1 MADDIQVRFGGDASG
16 IRAAAQQAKAAVQD
30 QAAATQAAN
39 LATAQALRDLS
50 AEMRATRDAMQAQ
63 VAAAQQTAAATARIA
78 AATREASDWQTD
90 LKARLEQTTLGY
102 IAVKAVAL
110 EAAATVAVWN
120 AAVSIDRSAA
130 SSWGALPGQI
140 HDAAVAARD
149 YFTSVAYAEHGGRL
163 FAQANEG
170 VRASIGRMILDIEQF
185 VDRMRASSAEIARN
199 QIVAISAAEG
209 LERFRTALG
218 LTDSG
223 AKDVLLRFTAELQK
237 IPGLSREAAAG
248 IEVMLATVPNY
259 SVDTNAILVNLL
271 QTISRTGDEAVANA
285 RKIGAAFKDQQNGG
299 RILGDLTADLR
310 NLEDIQVLARRIA
323 ASLTPQQAISYFDT
337 IETRLKKQAEQQA
350 FIAEENDKA
359 IRRYPLIGT
368 ALADINERLYGAQA
382 AQRSLN
388 EDIRVATLELQTQR
402 REREGIVAAQQRE
415 VDAQKAI
422 NFESS
427 QAGRLQQSEAASTL
441 LRGRLDTGADAA
453 SRMTPAERDLMIRTV
468 YGEAGAEGA
477 EGQEAVANVIR
488 NRVLSGRYGGS
499 YQDVITAPRQFSVW
513 NPGDPA
519 GNTARNLSADSE
531 AYRRI
536 GEIVDKV
543 SLAEAADPTR
553 GATNYYNPRAAD
565 PAWGRTLGN
574 VTDIGNHRF
583 GNTPDSPPVG
593 DDAQQDAIRQRLEEQ
608 ADVRRR
614 IADEQR
620 GGTRADVES
629 LAIAQEAVATARN
642 QVEEARRLVEARK
655 DDERAAQ
662 GGTPAARLA
671 AARAVAEAEQT
682 LRDRQRAQ
690 EQSEIDLR
698 VAGMETSSA
707 ERVRIVN
714 EEVTKQQAAY
724 ARGSAEWNRLELQKT
739 NNLRAQEKAAAQEAE
754 SLLRARVAL
763 KTVGSDNSDPETAKA
778 RIAMLDQLLARE
790 EAGSLRSIQL
800 AREKAEIE
808 TALERASAAERA
820 SAEDTAYQNAR
831 RLLDDRIKDIRAEAS
846 ERQISF
852 EERRTQT
859 LAVLAE
865 IEALERGHQERLKQI
880 WGEGTSQYRQA
891 KAQLLQLDG
900 QSAARRAQAEREV
913 NKAVY
918 QDTRRSYE
926 QIGATLT
933 GNTFA
938 VLQGQQTVAQAARAT
953 AMSIIQSY
961 VQAKVR
967 LAADWLAGVT
977 THQAGEAAKTAATVA
992 GVTARTGAEEAGAAT
1007 SLATQGG
1014 AMIKSIMASA
1024 AETFAGIFGFLSPLM
1039 GPAAAG
1045 PALAGEATVAAAAAA
1060 IPSFAVGAWAL
1071 PGDTLANVH
1080 RGEMIVPAA
1089 ATPWAQSLMAQAA
1102 GGKAGSAPASA
1113 GDVHFHVS
1121 AVDAAGVKAF
1131 FRANARHIM
1140 EAINDGVRTGS
1151 HLGLSK
1157 LRT

>member
-1 MADDIQVRFGGDASG
+1 MSDDIQARFGGDASG
-16 IRAAAQQAKAAVQD
+16 IRAAAQAAKAAIQD
-30 QAAATQAAN
+30 QAAAAQAAN
-39 LATAQALRDLS
+39 LATGQALRNLG
-50 AEMRATRDAMQAQ
+50 AEMRANREAMQAQ

-90 LKARLEQTTLGY
+90 LKAALERTTLGY
-102 IAVKAVAL
+102 LTVKVAAL
-110 EAAATVAVWN
+110 DAYAAQSLYASASATITDPFRNYREVANTAATVT
-120 AAVSIDRSAA
+120 AAV
-130 SSWGALPGQI
+130 
-140 HDAAVAARD
+140 RD
-149 YFTSVAYAEHGGRL
+149 YYTSVAYAEHGGRL

-170 VRASIGRMILDIEQF
+170 VRASIGRTILDVEQF
-185 VDRMRASSAEIARN
+185 VDRMRASSAEMVRS
-199 QIVAISAAEG
+199 QVVAISAAEG

-218 LTDSG
+218 ITDSG
-223 AKDVLLRFTAELQK
+223 AKDVLLRFTGELQT

-271 QTISRTGDEAVANA
+271 QTISKTGDEAVANA
-285 RKIGAAFKDQQNGG
+285 QKIGAAFKDQQNGG

-323 ASLTPQQAISYFDT
+323 ASLTPQQAVSYFDT
-337 IETRLKKQAEQQA
+337 IEGRLRKQAEQQA

-359 IRRYPLIGT
+359 IRRYPLIGN

-382 AQRSLN
+382 TQRSLN
-388 EDIRVATLELQTQR
+388 EEIRVATLELQNQR

-415 VDAQKAI
+415 ADFQKAL
-422 NFESS
+422 NAEAS
-427 QAGRLQQSEAASTL
+427 QTGRLQQSEAASAV
-441 LRGRLDTGADAA
+441 LRGRLNNTGAA

-468 YGEAGAEGA
+468 YGEAGGERA

-488 NRVLSGRYGGS
+488 NRILSGRYGGN
-499 YQDVITAPRQFSVW
+499 YQDVVTAPRQFSVW

-519 GNTARNLSADSE
+519 GARARALSPDSDE
-531 AYRRI
+531 YRRT
-536 GEIVDKV
+536 GEIVNKV
-543 SLAEAADPTR
+543 YLSEAADPTR

-583 GNTPDSPPVG
+583 GNTPESPPVG
-593 DDAQQDAIRQRLEEQ
+593 DAAQQDAIRQRLEEQ
-608 ADVRRR
+608 ADIRRR

-629 LAIAQEAVATARN
+629 LTIAQEAVGAARN

-671 AARAVAEAEQT
+671 AARAVAEAEQA

-698 VAGMETSSA
+698 IAGMETSSA

-714 EEVTKQQAAY
+714 DEVTKQQAAY

-739 NNLRAQEKAAAQEAE
+739 NSLRAQEKAAAQEAE
-754 SLLRARVAL
+754 TLLRARTAL
-763 KTVGSDNSDPETAKA
+763 KTVGSDNSDPDTAKA
-778 RIAMLDQLLARE
+778 RIAMLDQLLAKE
-790 EAGSLRSIQL
+790 EAGSLKSIQL

-808 TALERASAAERA
+808 TEMERASAAEKA
-820 SAEDTAYQNAR
+820 AAEDTAYQNAR
-831 RLLDDRIKDIRAEAS
+831 RVLEDRIKDIRAEAG

-852 EERRTQT
+852 EERRAQT
-859 LAVLAE
+859 LTVLAE
-865 IEALERGHQERLKQI
+865 IETLERGHQERLTAI
-880 WGEGTSQYRQA
+880 WGDGTSQYRQA
-891 KAQLLQLDG
+891 RAQLLQIDG

-933 GNTFA
+933 SNTFA

-953 AMSIIQSY
+953 AMSIVQSY

-967 LAADWLAGVT
+967 LVADWLAGVT

-992 GVTARTGAEEAGAAT
+992 GVTTRTGAEEAGAAT
-1007 SLATQGG
+1007 SLATQGA
-1014 AMIKSIMASA
+1014 AMVKSIMASA

-1045 PALAGEATVAAAAAA
+1045 PALAGQATVAAAAAA
-1060 IPSFAVGAWAL
+1060 IPSFAVGAWSL

-1102 GGKAGSAPASA
+1102 SGKAGGPPAGT

-1121 AVDAAGVKAF
+1121 AVDAAGVKSF
-1131 FRANARHIM
+1131 FRTHARHIM

-1157 LRT
+1157 LRS

>member
-30 QAAATQAAN
+30 QAAAAQAAN
-39 LATAQALRDLS
+39 ATTAQALRDLG
-50 AEMRATRDAMQAQ
+50 AEMRATREAMQAQ

-78 AATREASDWQTD
+78 AATRQASDWQTD
-90 LKARLEQTTLGY
+90 LKAALERTTLGY
-102 IAVKAVAL
+102 LAVKAAAW
-110 EAAATVAVWN
+110 EAAATMAVWN

-130 SSWGALPGQI
+130 GSWGALPGQI
-140 HDAAVAARD
+140 REAAVAARD
-149 YFTSVAYAEHGGRL
+149 YYTSVAYAEHGGRL

-170 VRASIGRMILDIEQF
+170 VRASIGRMILDVEQF
-185 VDRMRASSAEIARN
+185 VDRMRASSAEMVRN
-199 QIVAISAAEG
+199 QVVAISAAEG

-259 SVDTNAILVNLL
+259 SVDTNMILVNLL
-271 QTISRTGDEAVANA
+271 QTISKTGDEAVANA
-285 RKIGAAFKDQQNGG
+285 QKIGSAFRDQQNGG

-337 IETRLKKQAEQQA
+337 IEGRLKKQAEQQA

-359 IRRYPLIGT
+359 IRRYPLIGN

-388 EDIRVATLELQTQR
+388 DEIRVATLELRNQR

-415 VDAQKAI
+415 ADTQKAI
-422 NFESS
+422 NFEAS
-427 QAGRLQQSEAASTL
+427 QAGRLQQSETASTL
-441 LRGRLDTGADAA
+441 LRGRLGNAEAA

-468 YGEAGAEGA
+468 YGEAGGEGA

-519 GNTARNLSADSE
+519 GTRARGLSPDSE
-531 AYRRI
+531 TYRRT

-543 SLAEAADPTR
+543 YLTEAADPTK
-553 GATNYYNPRAAD
+553 GATNYYNPKAAD

-583 GNTPDSPPVG
+583 GNTPESPPVG
-593 DDAQQDAIRQRLEEQ
+593 DAAQQDAIRQRLEEQ
-608 ADVRRR
+608 ADLRRR

-620 GGTRADVES
+620 GGTQADVAS
-629 LAIAQEAVATARN
+629 LAIAQENLTAARDAVA
-642 QVEEARRLVEARK
+642 EAQRLVEARRH
-655 DDERAAQ
+655 EVEAARA
-662 GGTPAARLA
+662 GTPASRLA
-671 AARAVAEAEQT
+671 AARSLAEAEQT

-690 EQSEIDLR
+690 EQSETDLR

-724 ARGSAEWNRLELQKT
+724 HRGSAEWNRLELQKT
-739 NNLRAQEKAAAQEAE
+739 NNLRAKEKAAAQEAE
-754 SLLRARVAL
+754 AMLRARTAL
-763 KTVGSDNSDPETAKA
+763 KTVGSDNSDSDTARV
-778 RIAMLDQLLARE
+778 RIAMLDQLLAKE
-790 EAGSLRSIQL
+790 EVGSLKSIQL

-808 TALERASAAERA
+808 TALERASAAEKA
-820 SAEDTAYQNAR
+820 TAEDTAYQNAR
-831 RLLDDRIKDIRAEAS
+831 RVLDDRIKDIRAEAG
-846 ERQISF
+846 ERQLSF
-852 EERRTQT
+852 EERRSQT
-859 LAVLAE
+859 LAVLTE

-880 WGEGTSQYRQA
+880 WGDGTSQYRQA

-933 GNTFA
+933 SNAFA
-938 VLQGQQTVAQAARAT
+938 VLQGQQTVAQAAKST
-953 AMSIIQSY
+953 AMSIVQSY

-992 GVTARTGAEEAGAAT
+992 GVTTRTSAEEAGAAT
-1007 SLATQGG
+1007 SLATQTG

-1039 GPAAAG
+1039 GPAAVG
-1045 PALAGEATVAAAAAA
+1045 PAVAGQATVAAAAAA
-1060 IPSFAVGAWAL
+1060 IPSFAVGAWSL

-1102 GGKAGSAPASA
+1102 GGGAGAASA
-1113 GDVHFHVS
+1113 GGGDVHFHVS
-1121 AVDAAGVKAF
+1121 AMDAAGVRSF

-1157 LRT
+1157 LRS

>member
-1 MADDIQVRFGGDASG
+1 MADDIQVKFGGDASG
-16 IRAAAQQAKAAVQD
+16 IRAAAQQAKTAVQE
-30 QAAATQAAN
+30 QAAAAASAN
-39 LATAQALRDLS
+39 AATAQALRDLG
-50 AEMRATRDAMQAQ
+50 AEMRATREAMQAQ

-78 AATREASDWQTD
+78 AATRDASDWQTD
-90 LKARLEQTTLGY
+90 FKAALERTTLGY
-102 IAVKAVAL
+102 IAVKVAAL
-110 EAAATVAVWN
+110 DAYAAQTLYASAAATITDPFRNYREIAST
-120 AAVSIDRSAA
+120 AASAA
-130 SSWGALPGQI
+130 ASVREYYTS
-140 HDAAVAARD
+140 AAN
-149 YFTSVAYAEHGGRL
+149 AERGDRL
-163 FAQANEG
+163 FAQANDG
-170 VRASIGRMILDIEQF
+170 LRTSIGQTILGVEQF
-185 VDRMRASSAEIARN
+185 VDRMRASSAEMVRN
-199 QIVAISAAEG
+199 QVVAISAAEG

-223 AKDVLLRFTAELQK
+223 AKDVLLRFTGELQK

-248 IEVMLATVPNY
+248 IEVMLAAVPNY
-259 SVDTNAILVNLL
+259 SVDTNNILVNLL

-285 RKIGAAFKDQQNGG
+285 QKINAAFKDQANGG
-299 RILGDLTADLR
+299 KILGDLTADLR

-337 IETRLKKQAEQQA
+337 IEGRLKKQAEQQA

-359 IRRYPLIGT
+359 IRRYPIIGNL
-368 ALADINERLYGAQA
+368 LADINERLYGAQA

-388 EDIRVATLELQTQR
+388 GEIQVATLELQNQR

-415 VDAQKAI
+415 VDFQKAL
-422 NFESS
+422 NAEAS
-427 QAGRLQQSEAASTL
+427 QTGRLQQSKTTSAA
-441 LRGRLDTGADAA
+441 LRGRLNNAEAA

-468 YGEAGAEGA
+468 YGEAGGESA

-488 NRVLSGRYGGS
+488 NRVLSGRYGQG
-499 YQDVITAPRQFSVW
+499 YEDVITAPRQFSVW

-519 GNTARNLSADSE
+519 GARARGLSPDSE
-531 AYRRI
+531 AYRRT

-543 SLAEAADPTR
+543 YLTEAADPTR
-553 GATNYYNPRAAD
+553 GATNYYNAKAAD

-574 VTDIGNHRF
+574 VTEIGNHRF
-583 GNTPDSPPVG
+583 GNTPESPPVG
-593 DDAQQDAIRQRLEEQ
+593 DAAQQDAIRQRLEEQ
-608 ADVRRR
+608 ADIRRR

-620 GGTRADVES
+620 GGSRADVES
-629 LAIAQEAVATARN
+629 LAIAQEAVTTARN
-642 QVEEARRLVEARK
+642 QVEEAQRLVQARK
-655 DDERAAQ
+655 DDARAAE

-739 NNLRAQEKAAAQEAE
+739 NNLRAQERASAQEAE
-754 SLLRARVAL
+754 ALLRARTAL
-763 KTVGSDNSDPETAKA
+763 KTVGSDNSDPDTAKV
-778 RIAMLDQLLARE
+778 RIAMLDQLLAKE
-790 EAGSLRSIQL
+790 EAGSIKSIQL

-808 TALERASAAERA
+808 TALERASAAEKA
-820 SAEDTAYQNAR
+820 AAEDTAYQNAR
-831 RLLDDRIKDIRAEAS
+831 RVLEDRIKDIRAEAG

-852 EERRTQT
+852 EERRAQT
-859 LAVLAE
+859 LTVLAE
-865 IEALERGHQERLKQI
+865 IETLERGHQERLKAI
-880 WGEGTSQYRQA
+880 WGDGTSQYRQA
-891 KAQLLQLDG
+891 RAQLLQIDG

-933 GNTFA
+933 SNTFA
-938 VLQGQQTVAQAARAT
+938 VLQGQQSVAQAARAT
-953 AMSIIQSY
+953 AMSIVQSY

-967 LAADWLAGVT
+967 LVADWLAGVT
-977 THQAGEAAKTAATVA
+977 THQAGESAKTAATVA
-992 GVTARTGAEEAGAAT
+992 GVTTRTGAEEAGAAA
-1007 SLATQGG
+1007 SLATQAG

-1045 PALAGEATVAAAAAA
+1045 PALAGQATVAAAAAA
-1060 IPSFAVGAWAL
+1060 IPSFAVGAWSL

-1102 GGKAGSAPASA
+1102 GGKTGPAPAGA

-1121 AVDAAGVKAF
+1121 AVDAAGVKSF
-1131 FRANARHIM
+1131 FRSNARHIM

-1157 LRT
+1157 LRS

>member
-16 IRAAAQQAKAAVQD
+16 IRAAAQQAKAAVQE
-30 QAAATQAAN
+30 QAAAAASAN
-39 LATAQALRDLS
+39 AATAQALRDLG
-50 AEMRATRDAMQAQ
+50 AEMRVTREAMQAQ

-90 LKARLEQTTLGY
+90 LKAALERTTLGY
-102 IAVKAVAL
+102 IAVKVAAL
-110 EAAATVAVWN
+110 DAYAAQTLYASAAATVTDPFRNYREIAST
-120 AAVSIDRSAA
+120 AASAA
-130 SSWGALPGQI
+130 ASI
-140 HDAAVAARD
+140 RE
-149 YFTSVAYAEHGGRL
+149 YYTSAAYAERGDRL
-163 FAQANEG
+163 FAQASDG
-170 VRASIGRMILDIEQF
+170 LRASIGQTILSVEQF
-185 VDRMRASSAEIARN
+185 VDRMRASSAEMVRN
-199 QIVAISAAEG
+199 QVVAISAAEG
-209 LERFRTALG
+209 LERFRIALG

-237 IPGLSREAAAG
+237 IPGLSREVAAG

-285 RKIGAAFKDQQNGG
+285 QKIGAAFKDQQNGG

-337 IETRLKKQAEQQA
+337 IEGRLRKQAEQQA

-359 IRRYPLIGT
+359 IRRYPLIGN

-388 EDIRVATLELQTQR
+388 EEIRVATLELQNQR

-422 NFESS
+422 NVESS
-427 QAGRLQQSEAASTL
+427 QAGRLQQSETTSAA
-441 LRGRLDTGADAA
+441 LRGRLNNAEAA

-468 YGEAGAEGA
+468 YGEAGGESA

-488 NRVLSGRYGGS
+488 NRVLSGRYGQG
-499 YQDVITAPRQFSVW
+499 YEDVITAPRQFSVW

-519 GNTARNLSADSE
+519 GARARGLSQDSDE
-531 AYRRI
+531 YRRT

-543 SLAEAADPTR
+543 YLTEAADPTK
-553 GATNYYNPRAAD
+553 GATNYYNPKAAD
-565 PAWGRTLGN
+565 PSWGRTLGN

-583 GNTPDSPPVG
+583 GNTPESPPVG
-593 DDAQQDAIRQRLEEQ
+593 DAAQQDAIRQRLEEQ
-608 ADVRRR
+608 ADIRRR

-620 GGTRADVES
+620 GGSRADVES
-629 LAIAQEAVATARN
+629 LAIAQEAVTTARS
-642 QVEEARRLVEARK
+642 QVEEAQRLVQARK
-655 DDERAAQ
+655 DDARAAE

-698 VAGMETSSA
+698 VASMETSSA

-714 EEVTKQQAAY
+714 DEVTKQQAAY

-754 SLLRARVAL
+754 TLLRARTAL
-763 KTVGSDNSDPETAKA
+763 KTVGSDNSDPDTAKV
-778 RIAMLDQLLARE
+778 RIAMLDQLLAKE
-790 EAGSLRSIQL
+790 EAGSLKSIQL

-808 TALERASAAERA
+808 AALERASAAEKA
-820 SAEDTAYQNAR
+820 AAEDTAYQNAR
-831 RLLDDRIKDIRAEAS
+831 RVFEDRIKDIRAEAG

-852 EERRTQT
+852 EERRAQT
-859 LAVLAE
+859 LGVLSD
-865 IEALERGHQERLKQI
+865 IETLERGHQERLKAI
-880 WGEGTSQYRQA
+880 WGDGTSQYRQA
-891 KAQLLQLDG
+891 RAQLLQIDG

-933 GNTFA
+933 SNTFA
-938 VLQGQQTVAQAARAT
+938 VLQGQQTVAQAAKST

-967 LAADWLAGVT
+967 LVADWLVGVT

-992 GVTARTGAEEAGAAT
+992 GVTTRTGAEEAGAAA
-1007 SLATQGG
+1007 SLATQAG

-1045 PALAGEATVAAAAAA
+1045 PALAGQATVAAAAAA
-1060 IPSFAVGAWAL
+1060 IPSFAVGTWSL

-1102 GGKAGSAPASA
+1102 GGKTGPAPAGA
-1113 GDVHFHVS
+1113 GDIHFHVS
-1121 AVDAAGVKAF
+1121 AVDAAGVKSF

-1157 LRT
+1157 LRS